1 MTQFITD
8 LTTFL
13 ANHSDINEFFRAS
26 MEQAINELLQA
37 ELTSVLG
44 YEPYDISGYNS
55 GNSRNGSYTRKFE
68 TKYGT
73 LNLIIPRD
81 RNGEFVP
88 KAIPSY
94 SRRDDELEKMIIKL
108 YQTGVTTREIANLI
122 EQMFGHYY
130 SPATVSNITQ
140 LTQENVTAF
149 HERKLQ
155 ERYSIV
161 YLDGTYLP
169 LRRTSVSK

>member
-1 MTQFITD
+1 
-8 LTTFL
+8 
-13 ANHSDINEFFRAS
+13 
-26 MEQAINELLQA
+26 
-37 ELTSVLG
+37 
-44 YEPYDISGYNS
+44 
-55 GNSRNGSYTRKFE
+55 
-68 TKYGT
+68 
-73 LNLIIPRD
+73 D

-122 EQMFGHYY
+122 EQMFGHHY

-161 YLDGTYLP
+161 YLD
-169 LRRTSVSK
+169 